1 MTSILLIRWLT
12 SQLLPALAET
22 SVLVMDNATYHSQ
35 LTEETRCLTIVT
47 RKVDIVK
54 WLECRSLLFPPQA
67 TRLEL
72 LLICKENRPKPNYTV
87 DEIIRSW
94 GHEVI
99 RLPPA
104 HPELNAIE
112 QVLAT

>member
-1 MTSILLIRWLT
+1 MNSDLFIRWLT
-12 SQLLPALAET
+12 SQLLPGLVEP
-22 SVLVMDNATYHSQ
+22 SVLVLDNAPYHSQ
-35 LTEETRCLTIVT
+35 LTEETRCPTTAT
-47 RKVDIVK
+47 RKAEIVK
-54 WLECRSLLFPPQA
+54 WLECRSLPFPPHA
-67 TRLEL
+67 TCPEL
-72 LLICKENRPKPNYTV
+72 LLICKENRPEPRYTV

-112 QVLAT
+112 QV